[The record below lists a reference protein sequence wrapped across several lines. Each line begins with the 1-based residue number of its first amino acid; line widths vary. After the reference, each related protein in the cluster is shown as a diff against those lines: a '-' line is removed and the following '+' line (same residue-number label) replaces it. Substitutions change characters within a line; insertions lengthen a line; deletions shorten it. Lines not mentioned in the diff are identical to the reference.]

1 MRKILFLFFLIGIGF
16 FLFISLGK
24 IKGNKNFHKDLVNP
38 ELPKKESKIKTLS
51 SVKPSEENTP
61 SASSSLSLKV
71 VKVLPVAGQP
81 EFVFVKDHFVY
92 LASGYSGIQ
101 IFDVSQPEEAHLAGS
116 FDTPGYAE
124 GVFVSGDFAYIADK
138 DGGFS
143 ILDISDPKIP
153 KLINRDKKISAEG
166 VFVKD
171 GLAFL
176 AYAWWG
182 IKIFDVS
189 DPTLP
194 KLILERDLSDE
205 SEAVFVDRNY
215 LFVAKANWTRK
226 DGKAKKG
233 DLQIFDISDPKN
245 PKLIF
250 THFPSVGYVESVFVK
265 DNLLF
270 LAVDKAGFLIF
281 DISNPKEPVLLS
293 NFKTSGSVE
302 SIFVSEKYAFLAD
315 GKSGLKIVDISQPKN
330 PKLISALSIPGFC
343 ERLFVSKNYV
353 YLAVKGKP
361 SLVNIN
367 TKKQNG
373 YLYIVKFYP
382 SQRED

>member
-1 MRKILFLFFLIGIGF
+1 MRKNLFLFSLVGIGF
-16 FLFISLGK
+16 FLFIFFWE
-24 IKGNKNFHKDLVNP
+24 IKKSWHFNENFLNSN
-38 ELPKKESKIKTLS
+38 LPKKELKAKSLSKT
-51 SVKPSEENTP
+51 KPP
-61 SASSSLSLKV
+61 LSLKV
-71 VKVLPVAGQP
+71 VKVLEVLGQP
-81 EFVFVKDHFVY
+81 EFVFVKDNLAF

-101 IFDVSQPEEAHLAGS
+101 IFDVTEPQNAKLVGS

-124 GVFVSGDFAYIADK
+124 GIFVLKNFAYVADK
-138 DGGFS
+138 DGGFL
-143 ILDISDPKIP
+143 ILDVSNPKFP
-153 KLINRDKKISAEG
+153 KLINRNKKISAEG

-189 DPTLP
+189 NPALP
-194 KLILERDLSDE
+194 KLILEKDLPDE

-215 LFVAKANWTRK
+215 LFVAKANWTKK

-245 PKLIF
+245 PNLVF
-250 THFPSVGYVESVFVK
+250 THFPSVGYAESVFVK

-281 DISNPKEPVLLS
+281 DISNPQKPVLLS

-302 SIFVSEKYAFLAD
+302 SIFVFEKYAFLAS
-315 GKSGLKIVDISQPKN
+315 GKSGLKIIDVSQPEN
-330 PKLISALSIPGFC
+330 PKLISTLSISGFC
-343 ERLFVSKNYV
+343 ERIFVSKNYI
-353 YLAVKGKP
+353 YLAVKETP
-361 SLVNIN
+361 SLANIN
-367 TKKQNG
+367 TKKQKG
-373 YLYIVKFYP
+373 YLYIIKFSP
-382 SQRED
+382 NHEKD